1 MVKINSTKFNLKMI
15 YKIQSLNVSNFK
27 PKITI
32 QNLWHS
38 LKEMP
43 YSKDN
48 NLKVKILQS
57 KTFRVRLTLMHVGLS
72 R

>member
-1 MVKINSTKFNLKMI
+1 MDKINSTRLNLKMI
-15 YKIQSLNVSNFK
+15 YKIQSINVSNFK

-32 QNLWHS
+32 HNLWHS

-43 YSKDN
+43 FSKEHN
-48 NLKVKILQS
+48 QKVKILENI
-57 KTFRVRLTLMHVGLS
+57 TFRVRLTSIHVGLS

>member
-1 MVKINSTKFNLKMI
+1 
-15 YKIQSLNVSNFK
+15 VSNFK

-32 QNLWHS
+32 HNLWHS

-43 YSKDN
+43 FSKDHN
-48 NLKVKILQS
+48 QKVKILHNI
-57 KTFRVRLTLMHVGLS
+57 TFKVRLTSIHAGLS